1 MAPTSIEVCSV
12 ILEARDVFFAKPGM
26 ASKTEMLPHLMVE
39 VQSSWDPHDLIF
51 LKDVLVFFGISQD
64 LLLI

>member
-39 VQSSWDPHDLIF
+39 VQSSWDPHDFDIF
-51 LKDVLVFFGISQD
+51 KGCFGNFWDLKIFY
-64 LLLI
+64 